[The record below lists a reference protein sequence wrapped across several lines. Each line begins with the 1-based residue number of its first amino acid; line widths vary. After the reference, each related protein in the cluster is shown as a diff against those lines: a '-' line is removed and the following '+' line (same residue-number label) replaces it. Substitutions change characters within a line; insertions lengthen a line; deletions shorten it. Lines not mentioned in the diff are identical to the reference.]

1 MSEFQNSDIRIYF
14 VIYILS
20 FEIPP
25 SVARCGGDGVLFAER
40 ANEFALRGRLR
51 NETSGGI
58 VKASLIRAF
67 MIAWTRPEAG
77 RATYEQGEA
86 AVKRCGGPNPRAVQ
100 HSGMTC
106 V

>member
-1 MSEFQNSDIRIYF
+1 MQCH
-14 VIYILS
+14 LA
-20 FEIPP
+20 P
-25 SVARCGGDGVLFAER
+25 SMKPARMLEAARTGG
-40 ANEFALRGRLR
+40 GR
-51 NETSGGI
+51 